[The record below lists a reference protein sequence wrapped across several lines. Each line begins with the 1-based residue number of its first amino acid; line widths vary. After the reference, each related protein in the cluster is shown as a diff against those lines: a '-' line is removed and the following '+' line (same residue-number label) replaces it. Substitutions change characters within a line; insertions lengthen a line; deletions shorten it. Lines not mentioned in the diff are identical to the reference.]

1 MIEDNFL
8 LQRIKNKILNNE
20 NNKGKILQAKSYYKN
35 QNDIVDKGV
44 TAKSETKDPL
54 RNADNR
60 IPHNIHQLLV
70 DEKVS
75 YLLTYPPII
84 SVEDENITEQINN
97 ILGENYSRKLK
108 NVAIE
113 SSNAGVGWIHYWI
126 DTKEERQFKYEVVN
140 TEEII
145 PVYQNGLEKNL
156 ESIIRYYTV
165 KEEVENEL
173 EERTYVYIEYWSK
186 DKFIKWKMRDSYTN
200 SPESVE
206 KISHDL
212 GEVPF
217 IEFDNNRYKTNDL
230 DRIKQLLDLR
240 DKVISGFANDIEDI
254 QQIIYILQN
263 YGGTD
268 LNDFLNDLKRFKAIK
283 VDDDGTGASGGIE
296 TLSIN
301 IPVEARNVL
310 TTYLKDQ
317 IYEAGQGL
325 QQDISASGSLSGVAL
340 KFFYRKLE
348 LKAGLMETEFRSG
361 IDSLVKAIL
370 KFINVNADYKITQT
384 WTRNMINNDLETSQ
398 IAQASV
404 GIISKKTILENH
416 PWVSDVQ
423 IENDRLEEEKQQE
436 ESIFEQEYNM
446 QQEKPAEV
454 GEEVVNEE

>member
-1 MIEDNFL
+1 MIEDNLL
-8 LQRIKNKILNNE
+8 LQRIKNKITNNE
-20 NNKGKILQAKSYYKN
+20 STKEKILQAKSYYKN
-35 QNDIVDKGV
+35 HNDIINKGV
-44 TAKSETKDPL
+44 TPKSETKDPL
-54 RNADNR
+54 RSADNR
-60 IPHNIHQLLV
+60 IPHNLHQLLV

-75 YLLTYPPII
+75 YLFTYPPII
-84 SVEDENITEQINN
+84 SIDNDNINKQIND
-97 ILGENYSRKLK
+97 ILGEDYSRKLK

-113 SSNAGVGWIHYWI
+113 SSNSGVGWIHYWI

-140 TEEII
+140 SEEII
-145 PVYQNGLEKNL
+145 AIYQNGLEKKL
-156 ESIIRYYTV
+156 ENIIRYYTV

-230 DRIKQLLDLR
+230 DKVKQLIDLR

-263 YGGTD
+263 YSGTN
-268 LNDFLNDLKRFKAIK
+268 LNEFLSDLKRFKAIK
-283 VDDDGTGASGGIE
+283 IENDGTGSSGGVE
-296 TLSIN
+296 TLSID
-301 IPVEARNVL
+301 IPVDARNVL
-310 TTYLKDQ
+310 TTYLKEQ

-325 QQDISASGSLSGVAL
+325 QQDISTSGSLSGVAL

-348 LKAGLMETEFRSG
+348 LKSGLMETEFRSG
-361 IDSLVKAIL
+361 LNTLVKAIL
-370 KFINVNADYKITQT
+370 KFLNVNAYYKINQT
-384 WTRNMINNDLETSQ
+384 WTRNMINNDLENAQ
-398 IAQASV
+398 IAQMST
-404 GIISKKTILENH
+404 GIISKETILENH
-416 PWVSDVQ
+416 PWVSDIQ

-436 ESIFEQEYNM
+436 ESVFEQPFNI
-446 QQEKPAEV
+446 QQEEPAKV
-454 GEEVVNEE
+454 GEDNGTE

>member
-35 QNDIVDKGV
+35 QNDIINKGV

-70 DEKVS
+70 DEKIS

-173 EERTYVYIEYWSK
+173 EERTYVY
-186 DKFIKWKMRDSYTN
+186 T
-200 SPESVE
+200 
-206 KISHDL
+206 
-212 GEVPF
+212 
-217 IEFDNNRYKTNDL
+217 
-230 DRIKQLLDLR
+230 
-240 DKVISGFANDIEDI
+240 
-254 QQIIYILQN
+254 
-263 YGGTD
+263 
-268 LNDFLNDLKRFKAIK
+268 
-283 VDDDGTGASGGIE
+283 
-296 TLSIN
+296 
-301 IPVEARNVL
+301 
-310 TTYLKDQ
+310 
-317 IYEAGQGL
+317 
-325 QQDISASGSLSGVAL
+325 
-340 KFFYRKLE
+340 
-348 LKAGLMETEFRSG
+348 
-361 IDSLVKAIL
+361 
-370 KFINVNADYKITQT
+370 
-384 WTRNMINNDLETSQ
+384 
-398 IAQASV
+398 
-404 GIISKKTILENH
+404 
-416 PWVSDVQ
+416 
-423 IENDRLEEEKQQE
+423 
-436 ESIFEQEYNM
+436 
-446 QQEKPAEV
+446 
-454 GEEVVNEE
+454 